1 MADYYICVGRKLEIN
16 GGVFSS
22 LGSEQVFICDKD
34 GRTSDDYTTNFIPAD
49 EPNNDYQLEKL
60 QFGEQAKLEELLN
73 RYAPRKEGYVEGSEW
88 TFHRGDYVNF
98 ADLYGRRQRWGEML
112 TPQILTSVQQ
122 ISQSDVDTICNIL
135 CTETLQFNSARDR
148 IKSKYQ
154 AELNEEELRYHGQTR
169 LINNAF
175 QTALVIIEQPR
186 SLLEVAASLER

>member
-1 MADYYICVGRKLEIN
+1 MAEYYVCVARKLEIDN
-16 GGVFSS
+16 GVFSS

-34 GRTSDDYTTNFIPAD
+34 GKTSNDYSTSFISAD

-122 ISQSDVDTICNIL
+122 ISQSDVDTICDIL
-135 CTETLQFNSARDR
+135 CTENLKFNSARDK
-148 IKSKYQ
+148 IKGKYQ
-154 AELNEEELRYHGQTR
+154 TELEEEELRYHAQTGF
-169 LINNAF
+169 INNAF
-175 QTALVIIEQPR
+175 QIDLAKIQQPP